1 MKFPLRTLHIYVA
14 SSLLIFAIVQS
25 LKIFSIAA
33 PQWVFSYV
41 NDFLV
46 IPIIATIS
54 LHGIWLLKNS
64 KAIRLNG
71 FTIAS
76 LVLLYSIYFEYYL
89 PQTSPRYTGDI
100 WDVVCYALGGLVFYV
115 LQRLN

>member
-1 MKFPLRTLHIYVA
+1 MRLPLRSLHIYVA
-14 SSLLIFAIVQS
+14 LSLLLFSMVQS
-25 LKIFSIAA
+25 LKIFSIPA
-33 PQWVFSYV
+33 PQWIFSYL

-46 IPIIATIS
+46 IPIVACICLNI
-54 LHGIWLLKNS
+54 IWILKKD

-71 FTIAS
+71 FTIIS

-89 PQTSPRYTGDI
+89 PQQSTRYTGDI
-100 WDVVCYALGGLVFYV
+100 WDVVCYASGGLVFYI